1 MLLKVDLKNKED
13 NPQITQEDKQRIA
26 EAERKQKM
34 HLLYL
39 LLVPAA
45 IIIVAAA
52 IIGIF
57 KDISV

>member
-1 MLLKVDLKNKED
+1 MILKVELKEKED
-13 NPQITQEDKQRIA
+13 NPRITQEDKQRIA
-26 EAERKQKM
+26 EAKRKQKI

-39 LLVPAA
+39 LLIPAA

-57 KDISV
+57 KGISV

>member
-13 NPQITQEDKQRIA
+13 NPLITQEDKQRIA

>member
-1 MLLKVDLKNKED
+1 MILKVNLKHKED

-26 EAERKQKM
+26 EAEHKQKM

-39 LLVPAA
+39 LFVPAA
-45 IIIVAAA
+45 IIVVTVA

-57 KDISV
+57 KGISV